1 MYHHPH
7 CRGPRERERERG
19 PEKIFGEIIAENFPN
34 TGKERVN
41 HIQKLQRVPGRINQ
55 RRNTPRHT
63 VIKVIKRKIKC

>member
-19 PEKIFGEIIAENFPN
+19 PEKIFGEIIAENFNN
-34 TGKERVN
+34 TGKEIVK
-41 HIQKLQRVPGRINQ
+41 HIKKLQRVPGRINQ